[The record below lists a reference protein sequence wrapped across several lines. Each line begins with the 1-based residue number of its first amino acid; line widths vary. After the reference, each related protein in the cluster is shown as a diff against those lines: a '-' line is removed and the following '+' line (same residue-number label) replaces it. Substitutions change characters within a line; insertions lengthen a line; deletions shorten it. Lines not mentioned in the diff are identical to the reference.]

1 MQKSENNVSD
11 LAKAVGSKRNGSV
24 GQFQGTILGR
34 TVKLEYNKLGYNK
47 LQLKMNK
54 QISLADLGKLT
65 K

>member
-1 MQKSENNVSD
+1 MYLIWQRLWV
-11 LAKAVGSKRNGSV
+11 VIRNGSV

-34 TVKLEYNKLGYNK
+34 TVKLEINKLGYNK

>member
-1 MQKSENNVSD
+1 MYLIWQRLWV
-11 LAKAVGSKRNGSV
+11 VIRNGSV

>member
-1 MQKSENNVSD
+1 MYLIWQRLWV
-11 LAKAVGSKRNGSV
+11 VIRNGSV

-34 TVKLEYNKLGYNK
+34 TVKLEYNKLGYSK

-54 QISLADLGKLT
+54 QIYLADLGKLT